1 MFDGV
6 LWGSLVA
13 FGIWA
18 LSVFCLSLRQ
28 VPTYYFAAI
37 LGGCCTLRIGVHS
50 IAKRLVTSG
59 DSRRNDLAYWL
70 GAVGSSLLAPLLL
83 IVSCIKVF

>member
-18 LSVFCLSLRQ
+18 LSVFCLSLKQ

-37 LGGCCTLRIGVHS
+37 LGGCCTLRIGCS
-50 IAKRLVTSG
+50 FYCK
-59 DSRRNDLAYWL
+59 
-70 GAVGSSLLAPLLL
+70 AVGH
-83 IVSCIKVF
+83 FGRFTQE